1 MTQAISG
8 ANASTFAG
16 ELAVLLI
23 ETDSNRAE
31 SDRLQRDSARAAFL
45 ENAQHQVDSLHAA
58 ADATATG
65 ALISGAFSVASGA
78 FSIDAACAQY
88 DADKG
93 RALGIPGC
101 KVATAQLDANLDN
114 AQAKLIA
121 SLGEVGK
128 GIFGDSAAQDRQ
140 ADAKHFET
148 LAAQSQWQASDA
160 SSDADKADKQSDKVL
175 DLLQGIQRDQNAS
188 NNAIIGRI

>member
-1 MTQAISG
+1 MTQAISSTS
-8 ANASTFAG
+8 ASTFAG

-31 SDRLQRDSARAAFL
+31 SDRLERDSARTVFL
-45 ENAQHQVDSLHAA
+45 DNAQHQVDALHAA
-58 ADATATG
+58 ADATAAG

-78 FSIDAACAQY
+78 FSIAAASSQY
-88 DADKG
+88 DAD
-93 RALGIPGC
+93 LGKASGTPGC
-101 KVATAQLDANLDN
+101 QIASDQFDANIEN
-114 AQAKLIA
+114 AEAKLYGA
-121 SLGEVGK
+121 FGEAGK
-128 GIFGDSAAQDRQ
+128 GIFGDSTAQDCQ

-160 SSDADKADKQSDKVL
+160 SSDADKADKQMDKVL
-175 DLLQGIQRDQNAS
+175 EILQGIQRDQNSA